1 MRLVWLTILLAA
13 FTIGPLTARISAA
26 SALMHDG
33 TCCLTE
39 EGDALH
45 SDGVCV
51 HVTVCCA
58 AAEASPLHDTY
69 LPGAG
74 ALSTCLREAIFGSSI
89 SPCAEPP
96 PPRA

>member
-1 MRLVWLTILLAA
+1 MRLVWLIILLAA
-13 FTIGPLTARISAA
+13 FSIGSLTARVSAA

-45 SDGVCV
+45 SDGVCAY
-51 HVTVCCA
+51 HTLWCA
-58 AAEASPLHDTY
+58 ASEAAPLHDTD

-74 ALSTCLREAIFGSSI
+74 ALSTSLPEAIFGNSI